1 MIKLVYFDFNFW
13 RFDILRLSLG
23 YSKIPYTCERVK
35 RQDWPK
41 VKQNFPF
48 GQLPIMILENKKYAH
63 THSLARFCALKA
75 NLYESDN
82 LKALIID
89 QVIDWSNE
97 ITNKIAPSIR
107 AAMREK
113 NHEKSKI
120 LRKEFINNDLFVWF
134 SYLEELF
141 DKCSS
146 DKVFFNDKFSI
157 ADITAWRMIQWFSSG
172 KLEQVDQNFIKKFT
186 LLENFFSKM
195 NQYEPFIKLEEY
207 KEVIS

>member
-1 MIKLVYFDFNFW
+1 
-13 RFDILRLSLG
+13 
-23 YSKIPYTCERVK
+23 
-35 RQDWPK
+35 
-41 VKQNFPF
+41 
-48 GQLPIMILENKKYAH
+48 
-63 THSLARFCALKA
+63 
-75 NLYESDN
+75 
-82 LKALIID
+82 
-89 QVIDWSNE
+89 
-97 ITNKIAPSIR
+97 
-107 AAMREK
+107 MREK

-195 NQYEPFIKLEEY
+195 NTYEPFIKLEEY